1 MDELMKTLC
10 EAYDLLKNI
19 PVRGADVDAM
29 FIVRQKMQSAYN
41 IANEMKN
48 AEKEVKPDES

>member
-29 FIVRQKMQSAYN
+29 FLIRQKMQSAYR
-41 IANEMKN
+41 IAEEMKN
-48 AEKEVKPDES
+48 AEKEAKSNE